1 MSSNV
6 SNGLPTAQDLSS
18 ILAQVKGLEDEKNKL
33 LQLLEAERERLREEQ
48 AKTVKLS
55 EGKRNEMRQSLE
67 TVVTRW
73 LEDAVKDE
81 KIREEFKA
89 GMNRLAEDAKDDA
102 GVWQV
107 VCCASNVHAQHL
119 QQIEQMRIENESLK
133 SRAGS
138 VAGDF
143 REEASRKRGR
153 EEGEAGG
160 EQNIWL
166 EFEKEISSG
175 RTFGAGL

>member
-1 MSSNV
+1 MSTNV
-6 SNGLPTAQDLSS
+6 SSGLPSAQDLSS
-18 ILAQVKGLEDEKNKL
+18 ILSQVKGLEEEKHKL

-67 TVVTRW
+67 TVITRW

-81 KIREEFKA
+81 KIRDEFKA

-119 QQIEQMRIENESLK
+119 QQMEQMRVENEALK
-133 SRAGS
+133 SRGDAI
-138 VAGDF
+138 AGDF
-143 REEASRKRGR
+143 RDESSRKRGR
-153 EEGEAGG
+153 EEAEKGG

-175 RTFGAGL
+175 RTFGGGL

>member
-1 MSSNV
+1 MPS
-6 SNGLPTAQDLSS
+6 AQDLSS
-18 ILAQVKGLEDEKNKL
+18 ILAQVKGLEEEKIRL
-33 LQLLEAERERLREEQ
+33 LQLLETERERLKEVQ
-48 AKTVKLS
+48 AKADRMS

-67 TVVTRW
+67 TVVTKW

-119 QQIEQMRIENESLK
+119 QEMERMRVENEQLK
-133 SRAGS
+133 TRTSGIT
-138 VAGDF
+138 GDF
-143 REEASRKRGR
+143 REESARKRSR
-153 EEGEAGG
+153 DEVEGGG
-160 EQNIWL
+160 GSSESGNIWL

-175 RTFGAGL
+175 RTFGAAL